1 VRVIPHRPVLALAYT
16 GRIAG
21 GRIKEAVAAHGLK
34 PSHSHVLTLLAE
46 QETMSQQALLEE
58 LGVDP
63 SMLVSVLNDL
73 EDDGLATRRRDRADR
88 RRHIVEISVR
98 GRQLVARLEESFE
111 IVETELMAALDD
123 EEIATLTRILSRIR
137 DPGDNTECGE

>member
-1 VRVIPHRPVLALAYT
+1 
-16 GRIAG
+16 
-21 GRIKEAVAAHGLK
+21 
-34 PSHSHVLTLLAE
+34 
-46 QETMSQQALLEE
+46 MSQQALLEQ

-98 GRQLVARLEESFE
+98 GRQLVARLDESFE